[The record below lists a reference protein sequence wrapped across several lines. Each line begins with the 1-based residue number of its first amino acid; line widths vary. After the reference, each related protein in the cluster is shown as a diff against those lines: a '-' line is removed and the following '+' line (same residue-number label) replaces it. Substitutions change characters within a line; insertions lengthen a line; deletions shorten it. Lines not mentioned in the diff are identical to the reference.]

1 MKKSNT
7 DTCCLTLPLKLGK
20 WQEDRLAKRFEIAR
34 QLYNTLVH
42 AELKRLAQ
50 VKQTAEYRENERK
63 IRTLDWNDPGDQAKL
78 KGLYKERRKS
88 LKTAG
93 FTDYSFTTDMGKYY
107 KHFRDNIGSNVALHG
122 IAPQVWAAFDKL
134 LFKKGGKKVHYKKPG
149 EVNSVQGYSRTG
161 KSGGTEIMFRE
172 PYIEWKGLKLP
183 LKLSPDNAYET
194 DMLQRRVKLVRLV
207 RRPGKRR
214 DRWYAQLV
222 LEGEACDQGRS
233 RYRKS
238 GSPYRQR
245 PRRAGHRAANTG
257 VFRRRGGRTRR
268 TGRSGTEHR
277 AGKAPPAAKN
287 GPEQKGNQP
296 G

>member
-7 DTCCLTLPLKLGK
+7 DTCCLTLPLKLEK

-63 IRTLDWNDPGDQAKL
+63 IRALDWNDPGDQAKL

-107 KHFRDNIGSNVALHG
+107 KHFRDNIGSSVAVHG
-122 IAPQVWAAFDKL
+122 IAPQVWAAFDKV

-161 KSGGTEIMFRE
+161 KSGGTEIMFRG

-183 LKLSPDNAYET
+183 LKLSPDNAY
-194 DMLQRRVKLVRLV
+194 
-207 RRPGKRR
+207 
-214 DRWYAQLV
+214 
-222 LEGEACDQGRS
+222 
-233 RYRKS
+233 
-238 GSPYRQR
+238 
-245 PRRAGHRAANTG
+245 
-257 VFRRRGGRTRR
+257 
-268 TGRSGTEHR
+268 
-277 AGKAPPAAKN
+277 
-287 GPEQKGNQP
+287 
-296 G
+296 

>member
-7 DTCCLTLPLKLGK
+7 DTCCLTLPLKLEK

-63 IRTLDWNDPGDQAKL
+63 IRALDWNDPGDQTKL

-107 KHFRDNIGSNVALHG
+107 KHFRDNIGSSVAVHG

-161 KSGGTEIMFRE
+161 KAAARRSCSAGPTSSG
-172 PYIEWKGLKLP
+172 
-183 LKLSPDNAYET
+183 
-194 DMLQRRVKLVRLV
+194 
-207 RRPGKRR
+207 
-214 DRWYAQLV
+214 
-222 LEGEACDQGRS
+222 
-233 RYRKS
+233 
-238 GSPYRQR
+238 
-245 PRRAGHRAANTG
+245 RA
-257 VFRRRGGRTRR
+257 
-268 TGRSGTEHR
+268 
-277 AGKAPPAAKN
+277 
-287 GPEQKGNQP
+287 
-296 G
+296 

>member
-1 MKKSNT
+1 MKKSST
-7 DTCCLTLPLKLGK
+7 DTCCLTLPLKLEK

-63 IRTLDWNDPGDQAKL
+63 IRTLDRNNPADRAELSELYQKQKTMLNAKF
-78 KGLYKERRKS
+78 RKS
-88 LKTAG
+88 YFKKH
-93 FTDYSFTTDMGKYY
+93 MENYY

-134 LFKKGGKKVHYKKPG
+134 LFKKGGKKVHYKRPG

-161 KSGGTEIMFRE
+161 KSGGTEIMFRG

-277 AGKAPPAAKN
+277 AGKALPATKN
-287 GPEQKGNQP
+287 GPEQKGSQP